1 MGHLSKRF
9 RDSGFHGIAWKAF
22 LAFFVFFLCPTAQ
35 PDVTIDECSDVVDD
49 FDPGRRESSRI
60 PIATSSSRICTRRA
74 TAAAAHARVRRREFW
89 DCAVKARRD
98 IQNKNS
104 LLN

>member
-1 MGHLSKRF
+1 
-9 RDSGFHGIAWKAF
+9 
-22 LAFFVFFLCPTAQ
+22 V
-35 PDVTIDECSDVVDD
+35 SDVVDD
-49 FDPGRRESSRI
+49 FDDPGRRESSRI
-60 PIATSSSRICTRRA
+60 ATSSLRIICTRHA